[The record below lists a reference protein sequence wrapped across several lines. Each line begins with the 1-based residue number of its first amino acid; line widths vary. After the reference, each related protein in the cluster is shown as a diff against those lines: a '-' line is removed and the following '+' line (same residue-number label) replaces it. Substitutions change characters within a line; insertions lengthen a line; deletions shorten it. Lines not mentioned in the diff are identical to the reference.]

1 MYPMSLT
8 LKRRQ
13 DSLLKTLK
21 EFYKNE
27 NYMKILVDIVEKEG
41 ELSRRLLDFL
51 CTNYAKKNDVMYYLY
66 DSQGKKYPFHIHIQY
81 RNQLKAY
88 SKLLFD
94 PFRRHERISINCSLC
109 SNNVLETTVA
119 QLNFFRWAIEY
130 KVIDWVKEKNN
141 LKKVEQDMTATTVS
155 RKKEREKE
163 CEKKRKELSK
173 NLNRHARTHNVK
185 ITVSFV

>member
-1 MYPMSLT
+1 MSIN

-27 NYMKILVDIVEKEG
+27 TYMKMLVDIVDKEG

-51 CTNYAKKNDVMYYLY
+51 CTNYAKKHDIMYYLC

-94 PFRRHERISINCSLC
+94 PFRRHERIFIPCSLC
-109 SNNVLETTVA
+109 PENKLETTVA
-119 QLNFFRWAIEY
+119 QLNFFKWAIEY
-130 KVIDWVKEKNN
+130 KVIDWVTDKNN
-141 LKKVEQDMTATTVS
+141 LKKVENDMASTTVS

-163 CEKKRKELSK
+163 SEKKRKELSK
-173 NLNRHARTHNVK
+173 NLNRYARTHNVK
-185 ITVSFV
+185 ITVSFN